1 MSNIEYIQIQI
12 SNNLT
17 SDRRISPLYVNSLVA
32 QLNFSD
38 SDIDSLLDWIES
50 QKIILDKSTPNP
62 LEKDNLESS
71 EEDSSYSESL
81 SLGNT
86 FFISDNSE
94 KDEIDNEDDIDSLIQ
109 GIVDEGVKFFEIETS
124 KNEKKSSIDFMK
136 ADHLFSYYYQIS
148 LYKKLTQKEEYEL
161 GIRIQN
167 GDQEALTELIN
178 HNLKLVP
185 YVAKKYVYSSLE
197 LLDLIQEGNLGLI
210 KAAQR
215 FNPTL
220 KIKFSTYAIWWIRQ
234 AITRAI
240 YDKSLLIRLPVH
252 INEKISYINWKESK
266 FIQENGCLPNCNE
279 LYDLVK
285 DRFSYDEF
293 LKCLNVR
300 IKFISLDTELIDVD
314 KEFYNGRIDEE
325 ILNCDPYE
333 EGAAPSFL
341 IDDDDKNDLL
351 ISGFI
356 PGDSNPALFAQEKL
370 NREVL
375 YKILKNTLKDREF
388 SIICDRFG
396 LFGVGEK
403 TLEEVGRKFKLT
415 RERIRQIEAKAIK
428 KLRSPKNLALLK
440 ALY

>member
-17 SDRRISPLYVNSLVA
+17 SDRRISPFYVNSLVA
-32 QLNFSD
+32 QLNISD

-71 EEDSSYSESL
+71 EEDSSDFESL

-86 FFISDNSE
+86 FNSDNSE

-124 KNEKKSSIDFMK
+124 KNEKKSSIDLMK

>member
-32 QLNFSD
+32 QLNISD

-71 EEDSSYSESL
+71 EEDSSDSESL

-86 FFISDNSE
+86 FNSDNSE

-124 KNEKKSSIDFMK
+124 KNEKKSSIDLMK
-136 ADHLFSYYYQIS
+136 VDHLFSYYYQIS

-356 PGDSNPALFAQEKL
+356 PGDSNPALFAQ
-370 NREVL
+370 
-375 YKILKNTLKDREF
+375 
-388 SIICDRFG
+388 
-396 LFGVGEK
+396 
-403 TLEEVGRKFKLT
+403 
-415 RERIRQIEAKAIK
+415 
-428 KLRSPKNLALLK
+428 
-440 ALY
+440 

>member
-32 QLNFSD
+32 QLNISD

-71 EEDSSYSESL
+71 EEDSSDSESL

-86 FFISDNSE
+86 FNSDNSE

-124 KNEKKSSIDFMK
+124 KNEKKSSIDLMK
-136 ADHLFSYYYQIS
+136 VDHLFSYYYQIS

-356 PGDSNPALFAQEKL
+356 PVDSNPALFAQEKL

-375 YKILKNTLKDREF
+375 YKILKTPLK
-388 SIICDRFG
+388 
-396 LFGVGEK
+396 
-403 TLEEVGRKFKLT
+403 
-415 RERIRQIEAKAIK
+415 IENFLLSAIDLDYLGWVK
-428 KLRSPKNLALLK
+428 KLLKKSGENLSLQGK
-440 ALY
+440 EYVR

>member
-1 MSNIEYIQIQI
+1 M
-12 SNNLT
+12 
-17 SDRRISPLYVNSLVA
+17 
-32 QLNFSD
+32 
-38 SDIDSLLDWIES
+38 
-50 QKIILDKSTPNP
+50 
-62 LEKDNLESS
+62 
-71 EEDSSYSESL
+71 
-81 SLGNT
+81 
-86 FFISDNSE
+86 
-94 KDEIDNEDDIDSLIQ
+94 
-109 GIVDEGVKFFEIETS
+109 
-124 KNEKKSSIDFMK
+124 MK